1 MGTSRTPIYASWD
14 ACVPHTE
21 PWLGSASIGVVS
33 KIAAGTV
40 LYSQGEMHDKFY
52 LIRQG
57 FVQAAMVHANGRRLM
72 LELMG
77 PGTMFGEGAAF
88 EGSPRFVEA
97 RAVTDSE
104 LSAYTPSDVLAAGS
118 EAVRL
123 LQSIV
128 RIMGTKQRI
137 LANKLLQFSSEDP
150 ESRLRDLLSR
160 ILAVQRRAPAADGV
174 RPNQVWISQER
185 LGEMCGMSRISA
197 ARALRRLSDAGI
209 IRTHAK
215 FVEVIDPEALAT
227 A

>member
-21 PWLGSASIGVVS
+21 PWLGNASIGIVS
-33 KIAAGTV
+33 KVAAGTV

-150 ESRLRDLLSR
+150 ESRLRD
-160 ILAVQRRAPAADGV
+160 